1 MLPQF
6 RTGRTLKYVE
16 YAQLGLQSVGD
27 GGLLEPSEITV
38 ESTGFPGEM
47 C

>member
-1 MLPQF
+1 MLSQF
-6 RTGRTLKYVE
+6 RAGRTLKYVE

-27 GGLLEPSEITV
+27 GGFLGPSEITV
-38 ESTGFPGEM
+38 GSTGFPGEM